1 MFEDDP
7 GFMPD
12 YNAPISLG
20 EQFQALQGLGTQAV
34 NFVSGAV
41 RMVPGFLSDVRESF
55 RPENQP
61 TVAPSDPTNPV
72 QTSLNLATKAEIVEN
87 RLSDDVA
94 TGTETIL
101 GQFGVPESVSK
112 PIAGLAGAVLTPGF
126 NDLKIAGGAITM
138 PLLGV
143 LSQHPAL
150 KGLAKKGIAQ
160 TSEYAPSIA
169 KLRAEQALVAERTDK
184 FMAQFAAGEID
195 RSTLVERLSKVKKRS
210 DAKLST
216 LATPTDPDVFEK
228 AKFKNVDPTD
238 PRFVADQHHAFAK
251 SMTTPWVKRALDLTE
266 DDDNIVAFFNL
277 HRALTGSGM
286 GNVKSGMID
295 MPGAFHDTAKAAKRG
310 QDPKLAFHSIS
321 KKSGAGFE
329 IRTDEVEKIIGEV
342 KTFDELIDK
351 YIVFAQE
358 YLIPQ
363 KEIAVSRL
371 RQQLANFRETIPA
384 GPRRDDFDLLVKKL
398 NKANTK

>member
-72 QTSLNLATKAEIVEN
+72 QTSLNLATEAEVAEN
-87 RLSDDVA
+87 LLSDKVA
-94 TGTETIL
+94 TGTETVL
-101 GQFGVPESVSK
+101 GQFGVPESVST
-112 PIAGLAGAVLTPGF
+112 PIAGLVGAVLTPGF

-160 TSEYAPSIA
+160 TPEYAPGIA
-169 KLRAEQALVAERTDK
+169 KLRAEQELVAERIDK
-184 FMAQFAAGEID
+184 FMAEFAAGTITQK
-195 RSTLVERLSKVKKRS
+195 TLRERLSKVKKRA
-210 DAKLST
+210 DAKFST
-216 LATPTDPDVFEK
+216 LATPDDPDIFEK
-228 AKFKNVDPTD
+228 PKFKVPDPTD
-238 PRFVADQHHAFAK
+238 PRFKADQHHATTKA
-251 SMTTPWVKRALDLTE
+251 MTSAVVQRALDVTD
-266 DDDNIVAFFNL
+266 DDDNIVALFNL
-277 HRALTGSGM
+277 HKALVGSGM
-286 GNVKSGMID
+286 GNVRSGIID
-295 MPGAFHDTAKAAKRG
+295 MPGVLHDTAKASKRG
-310 QDPKLAFHSIS
+310 ADPKLAQHSIM
-321 KKSGAGFE
+321 KKSGAGIE
-329 IRTDEVEKIIGEV
+329 IPSEQV
-342 KTFDELIDK
+342 KEMFADAETFDQLIDK
-351 YIVFAQE
+351 YIVFANE

-363 KEIAVSRL
+363 KEIALNRL
-371 RQQLANFRETIPA
+371 NQYLANHRETLAPA
-384 GPRRDDFDLLVKKL
+384 QRADFDLLVKKL